1 MKLCYMH
8 VLWVLLR
15 TRHEHARVYVHE
27 CDHTFALLLRLMRE
41 VADAKLNEWCDSM
54 QHELGCSQGR
64 HIEGE
69 KHVRADVRRIPT
81 TLDVPQL

>member
-27 CDHTFALLLRLMRE
+27 CDHTFALLHLLLQLLLL
-41 VADAKLNEWCDSM
+41 KL
-54 QHELGCSQGR
+54 QQL
-64 HIEGE
+64 
-69 KHVRADVRRIPT
+69 PT
-81 TLDVPQL
+81 THYLLQLLLFLLPLVLSTPPWA